1 MAKLRSY
8 NLVKVYLSDEEMNK
22 VDLAIQYYKL
32 KKTGPQSYNALFIYA
47 FNRLVESEPGLREFI
62 DNSLKL
68 VKAQEQRATAGWA
81 TGGWDQWLSVWPT

>member
-22 VDLAIQYYKL
+22 VDLTIQYYKL

-47 FNRLVESEPGLREFI
+47 FNRLVESEPGLKEFI
-62 DNSLKL
+62 ENSLKL
-68 VKAQEQRATAGWA
+68 VKAQEQQQQAGQQEA
-81 TGGWDQWLSVWPT
+81 GANG